1 MNITIEMLLSICLGV
16 GLAASAGF
24 RVFIPLFILSL
35 ASFFGFIPLSES
47 WQWVASTPAL
57 IILGVA
63 SIVESIS
70 YLVPFVDNALDSLAI
85 PLAGIAGTLVMASTL
100 TDLSPA
106 LTWALAI
113 VAGGGAATTIQGAT
127 TATRAV
133 SSATTAGVAN
143 PVVSVAETGTA
154 IGLSVLSIF
163 APILAIIAAGLLIIG
178 IVWFAVKAKRK
189 SKMLASS

>member
-63 SIVESIS
+63 SVVESIS

-113 VAGGGAATTIQGAT
+113 VAGGAATTIQGAT

>member
-63 SIVESIS
+63 SVVESIS

-113 VAGGGAATTIQGAT
+113 VAGGGAATTIQGVT

-163 APILAIIAAGLLIIG
+163 APILAIIAAGLLIIS

>member
-63 SIVESIS
+63 SVVESIS

-154 IGLSVLSIF
+154 IGLSLLSIF

-178 IVWFAVKAKRK
+178 IIWFAVKAKRK

>member
-63 SIVESIS
+63 SVVESIS

-163 APILAIIAAGLLIIG
+163 APILAIIAAGLLIIS